1 MTSRFEKSQYK
12 FSWTP
17 EEAVAQREE
26 FGDALRRLGD
36 QATLVAAEFR
46 TLEAQWRREHDE

>member
-1 MTSRFEKSQYK
+1 MTK
-12 FSWTP
+12 WTIR
-17 EEAVAQREE
+17 EHRTVEDAAAQREE